1 MSTLLSVADRTLMV
15 NSLFYSTSPSGNN
28 AVNQYKNKKVKFHDL
43 GLKDYKESWDIQEKL
58 FAETVS
64 IKIANRKLE
73 PKEQQLTR
81 NYLLFTEHPHVYT
94 LGKSGKDSHLLLDE
108 EGLKTK
114 NASFYR
120 INRGGDITYH
130 GPGQLVGYPILDLEN
145 FFTDIHKYLRLLE
158 EAIILTLQEYGVEGG
173 RIPGLTGVWLD
184 HEKQQRPRKICAF
197 GVKSSRWVTMHG
209 FAFNVNA
216 DVSYFGNIIPCGI
229 NDKSVTSLHL
239 ELGSRLDESEVK
251 EKVKKH
257 LVSLFE
263 MELEE

>member
-1 MSTLLSVADRTLMV
+1 MT
-15 NSLFYSTSPSGNN
+15 NPLFHRLYNGRRI
-28 AVNQYKNKKVKFHDL
+28 VNQITNKKVKFIDL
-43 GLKDYKESWDIQEKL
+43 GVKDYKEAWDYQEEL
-58 FAETVS
+58 FAQSVAM
-64 IKIANRKLE
+64 KIANRNSPPEK
-73 PKEQQLTR
+73 QTATN
-81 NYLLFTEHPHVYT
+81 NYLLFTAHPHVYT
-94 LGKSGKDSHLLLDE
+94 LGKSGKDSHLLLNED
-108 EGLKTK
+108 GLMTK

-158 EAIILTLQEYGVEGG
+158 EAIILTLQEYGVEAG

-184 HEKQQRPRKICAF
+184 HVEQVRPRKICAF

-216 DVSYFGNIIPCGI
+216 DVSYFENIIPCGI
-229 NDKSVTSLHL
+229 PDKSVSSLHL
-239 ELGSRLDESEVK
+239 ELGGRLDESEVK

-257 LVSLFE
+257 IVSLFE
-263 MELEE
+263 MELEA